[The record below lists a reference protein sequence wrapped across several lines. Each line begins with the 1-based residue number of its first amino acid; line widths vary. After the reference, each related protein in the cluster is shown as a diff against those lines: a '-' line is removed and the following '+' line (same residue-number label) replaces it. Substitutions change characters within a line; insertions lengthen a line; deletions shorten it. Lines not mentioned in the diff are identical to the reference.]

1 MSVSFL
7 EKGPQSLIQELSS
20 FCERDPLL
28 KHIFYIP
35 ILVHMWNFSS
45 SLVLFLLNH
54 KGVPTLLSLIF
65 GASRLLS

>member
-28 KHIFYIP
+28 KHIFYVP

-54 KGVPTLLSLIF
+54 KGVPPLLSLIF